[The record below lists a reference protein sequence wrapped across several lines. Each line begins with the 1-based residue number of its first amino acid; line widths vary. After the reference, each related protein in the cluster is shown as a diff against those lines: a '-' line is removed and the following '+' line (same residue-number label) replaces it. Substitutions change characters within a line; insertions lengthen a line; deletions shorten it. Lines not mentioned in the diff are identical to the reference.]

1 MRAPFFVAVAA
12 IAVGQA
18 LPTKIEAYLFYK
30 ADRYDLHGKDIL
42 RTNPKEYI
50 ADLGIRFYLGGYKST
65 DMGRLFENAVYL
77 QLLYKGWRVH
87 VGKLYSKEVD
97 FVAKRGSELVYI
109 QVSDD
114 ISSEST
120 LERELAPLL
129 SVRDAFPKVLIART
143 RHEPYTREGVI
154 VLDLARWLLGEQEF

>member
-1 MRAPFFVAVAA
+1 MRAPFFVAVAT
-12 IAVGQA
+12 ISVGRA

-50 ADLGIRFYLGGYKST
+50 ADLGIRSYLGGYKST

-77 QLLYKGWRVH
+77 QLLYKGWGVH

-97 FVAKRGSELVYI
+97 FVAVKDGRTVYLQVTDQMLSEG
-109 QVSDD
+109 
-114 ISSEST
+114 T
-120 LERELAPLL
+120 WKRELGPLR
-129 SVRDAFPKVLIART
+129 SIHVSYEKC
-143 RHEPYTREGVI
+143 VI
-154 VLDLARWLLGEQEF
+154 VRQGRYE